1 MVGTAE
7 DTGTK
12 IHFIPDPTIFTETT
26 VYDFKVL
33 RKRLKELAFLNKGL
47 RITLRDEREGQ
58 EQEEVYLQTGG
69 IVDFVQSLNNN
80 KDALNDVIY
89 FEGERDGVQVEIA
102 LQYTDTYTENI
113 LSFANNIHTHE
124 GGTHETG
131 FKTALNR
138 VINSYARKN
147 NILKD
152 NEDNLTGDD
161 IREGMTAII
170 SVKVPEPQ
178 FEGQTKTKLG
188 NSRSARYLRHHHRL
202 QYGAVYGRKPIY
214 CEKND

>member
-12 IHFIPDPTIFTETT
+12 IHFIPDPTIFTETI

-138 VINSYARKN
+138 VINSYA
-147 NILKD
+147 
-152 NEDNLTGDD
+152 
-161 IREGMTAII
+161 
-170 SVKVPEPQ
+170 P
-178 FEGQTKTKLG
+178 
-188 NSRSARYLRHHHRL
+188 
-202 QYGAVYGRKPIY
+202 
-214 CEKND
+214 

>member
-1 MVGTAE
+1 M
-7 DTGTK
+7 
-12 IHFIPDPTIFTETT
+12 
-26 VYDFKVL
+26 
-33 RKRLKELAFLNKGL
+33 

-131 FKTALNR
+131 FKNCFK
-138 VINSYARKN
+138 SC
-147 NILKD
+147 D
-152 NEDNLTGDD
+152 
-161 IREGMTAII
+161 
-170 SVKVPEPQ
+170 
-178 FEGQTKTKLG
+178 
-188 NSRSARYLRHHHRL
+188 
-202 QYGAVYGRKPIY
+202 
-214 CEKND
+214 